1 MIKTRLLALAVL
13 LAAPGFVFLPASG
26 LAQGK
31 KPALSIAV
39 VNVAKLLQESKA
51 MKHVREK
58 AKKLEKKYKADYA
71 GDMRQ
76 LQKEQQA
83 LRKDQPN
90 ITGREFER
98 RRQDL
103 TRQYVNLRRKSQLQ
117 RRLLSA
123 AYQKALGRF
132 REELII
138 VVKALAVEKGYNMVL
153 NQATTIHVAP
163 QFEITDDV
171 LDRLNKRLP
180 KLKFE
185 VEGLSSAKKKSTTK
199 RKNKKK

>member
-180 KLKFE
+180 KLKFS

>member
-13 LAAPGFVFLPASG
+13 LAAPGFVFLPANG

-39 VNVAKLLQESKA
+39 VNISKLLQESKA
-51 MKHVREK
+51 MKDVRDKAEK
-58 AKKLEKKYKADYA
+58 LQKKYKSDYA
-71 GDMRQ
+71 GDIKQ
-76 LQKEQQA
+76 LQQEEQK

-103 TRQYVNLRRKSQLQ
+103 TRQYVNLRRKSQLL
-117 RRLLSA
+117 RRLLNA
-123 AYQKALGRF
+123 AYQKVLGRF

-138 VVKALAVEKGYNMVL
+138 VVKALAVEKGYTMVL

-163 QFEITDDV
+163 QFEITDTV
-171 LDRLNKRLP
+171 LSRLNKRLP

-185 VEGLSSAKKKSTTK
+185 VEGVSDAKKKSTSK